1 MKAEKRGTERAPET
15 GAVRPMDSRKQN
27 ASKRVLSARTAATIK
42 PGEWLNAPASRGE
55 GVLQARGL
63 KGGGIAY
70 YLRTTTKTGMRA
82 RVPLGIGIDFKTA
95 TRKASELSV
104 RYQSGERDLRQ
115 ALEIEQREREHERQA
130 ADAAEHAAKEADAV
144 KRTRTLG
151 ALLTAYADQ
160 LERDGKPSARSVRG
174 ELFHHV
180 RDAWPKLWAMPVA
193 DVAADDL
200 LAVVALP
207 VQHGH
212 KRQAEKVRAYLRAA
226 FAAGMKARHNAA
238 ALPALRALRITANPA
253 RDLTPI
259 AGANRARDRALSLAE
274 LRAYWKR
281 IQAPEH
287 GPLRFHLLTGC
298 QRVQQLARATQS
310 DVDADTETVRLL
322 DRKGRRSEPRQHHVP
337 LLAAAIDA
345 MRDMQSGAA
354 GPYLFTVTGG
364 ASGMDYSG
372 FYKRMHAVA
381 EVMQANDELPGG
393 MFTPGDLRRTVE
405 TQLAA
410 AHASKE
416 TRARLQSHGLS
427 GVQDRHYNMYEY
439 LDEMRS
445 ALGTLYRLLTSTGA
459 KIVPIKRKGVG

>member
-180 RDAWPKLWAMPVA
+180 RDAWPKLWATPVA
-193 DVAADDL
+193 DVTADDL
-200 LAVVALP
+200 LAVWRCLSNMNTSAKL
-207 VQHGH
+207 
-212 KRQAEKVRAYLRAA
+212 KRY
-226 FAAGMKARHNAA
+226 
-238 ALPALRALRITANPA
+238 
-253 RDLTPI
+253 
-259 AGANRARDRALSLAE
+259 
-274 LRAYWKR
+274 
-281 IQAPEH
+281 AP
-287 GPLRFHLLTGC
+287 TC
-298 QRVQQLARATQS
+298 A
-310 DVDADTETVRLL
+310 
-322 DRKGRRSEPRQHHVP
+322 RRSRP
-337 LLAAAIDA
+337 A
-345 MRDMQSGAA
+345 
-354 GPYLFTVTGG
+354 
-364 ASGMDYSG
+364 
-372 FYKRMHAVA
+372 
-381 EVMQANDELPGG
+381 
-393 MFTPGDLRRTVE
+393 
-405 TQLAA
+405 
-410 AHASKE
+410 
-416 TRARLQSHGLS
+416 
-427 GVQDRHYNMYEY
+427 
-439 LDEMRS
+439 
-445 ALGTLYRLLTSTGA
+445 
-459 KIVPIKRKGVG
+459 

>member
-1 MKAEKRGTERAPET
+1 MKVEKRGTERAPEK
-15 GAVRPMDSRKQN
+15 GAVRPMDSREHG
-27 ASKRVLSARTAATIK
+27 ASKRVLTARTAASIK

-63 KGGGIAY
+63 KHGGIAY
-70 YLRTTTKTGMRA
+70 YLRTTTKTGVRT
-82 RVPLGIGIDFKTA
+82 RVPLGSGLDFKTA

-104 RYQSGERDLRQ
+104 RYQSGVRDLRQ
-115 ALEIEQREREHERQA
+115 TIETEQRERARERQA

-151 ALLTAYADQ
+151 ALLTAYANQ

-180 RDAWPKLWAMPVA
+180 RDAWPKLWAVPVA
-193 DVAADDL
+193 DVTTDDL
-200 LAVVALP
+200 LGVVALP
-207 VQHGH
+207 VEHGH

-238 ALPALRALRITANPA
+238 ALPALRTLRITANLA

-259 AGANRARDRALSLAE
+259 EGANRARDHALSLAE
-274 LRAYWKR
+274 LRAYWKH
-281 IQAPEH
+281 IQAPAH
-287 GPLRFHLLTGC
+287 ASLRFHLLTGC
-298 QRVQQLARATQS
+298 QRVQQLARTTQA
-310 DVDADTETVRLL
+310 DVDADTQTVRLL

-345 MRDMQSGAA
+345 MHDMQSGVA
-354 GPYLFTVTGG
+354 GPYLFTATSGV
-364 ASGMDYSG
+364 SGMDYSG
-372 FYKRMHAVA
+372 FYKRVQAVA
-381 EVMQANDELPGG
+381 QVMKAADELPGG
-393 MFTPGDLRRTVE
+393 VFTPGDLRRTVE

-427 GVQDRHYNMYEY
+427 GVQDRHYNMHEY
-439 LDEMRS
+439 LDEMRA
-445 ALGTLYRLLTSTGA
+445 ALETLYRLLTSTGA
-459 KIVPIKRKGVG
+459 NVVPIKRDRAR